1 MPVVIKLVNVTKK
14 FGSLTANDRINLEIK
29 AGTIHSIIGENGA
42 GKSTLMNMLAG
53 LLKPTAG
60 EIYINGERV
69 EFENANEASRAG
81 IGMVHQE
88 FMLFPT
94 LTVLENIMLGREP
107 RRRGIFIDT
116 ERARREIEAI
126 CEKYHFQLPL
136 DARIRDLPVSIQQQ
150 VEIVKVLYRG
160 ADIIILDEPTAVL
173 TPQGVEGLFE
183 ALKFLVSMGKTV
195 IFITHKLKEVLAVSD
210 YITVLKAGR
219 VTGHVRPEDV
229 DEEALANLMVGRE
242 VILKVDKRS
251 QPKDEIVAE
260 VRDLNVLGDDGLPKV
275 HDVSFSIRK
284 GEIVGVAGVAG
295 NGQRELVEALF
306 GLRRAQSGQF
316 LYDGQDVL
324 ELSPREKRM
333 LGIGYI
339 PQDRLGVG
347 TNTRAPIW
355 ENTLM
360 GYHITPAFKDK
371 LLLDKQ
377 AAFDFADQVV
387 RDFDVRTQSIHNE
400 VGDLSG
406 GNIQK
411 VVVGREFSQNHRL
424 LVIEDP
430 TRGIDVGA
438 IEFIWRRIVE
448 TAAAGV
454 SVLLVSHELNEI
466 ISLSDRVLVLYDG
479 RLVGQVEGDDINELS
494 IGLLMTGGRRR
505 ETALEQHQG

>member
-1 MPVVIKLVNVTKK
+1 MSTVIKLVNVTKK
-14 FGSLTANDRINLEIK
+14 FGTLTANDRISLEIK

-53 LLKPTAG
+53 LLKPTDG
-60 EIYINGERV
+60 EIYINGQRV
-69 EFENANEASRAG
+69 EFENANEASRSG

-107 RRRGIFIDT
+107 RKRGLFIDT
-116 ERARREIEAI
+116 EQARREIEAL
-126 CEKYHFQLPL
+126 CEQYHFQLPL
-136 DARIRDLPVSIQQQ
+136 DARIRDLPVSVQQQ

-183 ALKFLVSMGKTV
+183 ALKFLVSMGKTI
-195 IFITHKLKEVLAVSD
+195 IFITHKLKEVLAISD
-210 YITVLKAGR
+210 FITVLKAGR

-229 DEEALANLMVGRE
+229 DEETLANLMVGRE
-242 VILKVDKRS
+242 VILKVEKQAKSMGD
-251 QPKDEIVAE
+251 VLAE
-260 VRDLNVLGDDGLPKV
+260 VRGLTVLGDDGLPKV
-275 HDVSFSIRK
+275 NDVSFSIRK

-306 GLRRAQSGQF
+306 GLRRARGGQF
-316 LYDGQDVL
+316 VFKGQDVL
-324 ELSPREKRM
+324 DMSPRDKRI

-347 TNTRAPIW
+347 TNTAATIW

-360 GYHITPAFKDK
+360 GYHVTPAFRDK
-371 LLLDKQ
+371 FLLNKQ
-377 AAFDFADQVV
+377 AALQFATEIV
-387 RDFDVRTQSIHNE
+387 RNFDVRTQSIHNE
-400 VGDLSG
+400 VGNLSG

-411 VVVGREFSQNHRL
+411 VVVGREFSQDNQL
-424 LVIEDP
+424 LIIEDP

-438 IEFIWRRIVE
+438 IEFIWKRIVE

-466 ISLSDRVLVLYDG
+466 ISLSDRVLVLFNG
-479 RLVGQVEGDDINELS
+479 EIVGEVEGDDINELS
-494 IGLLMTGGRRR
+494 IGLLMTGGQRH
-505 ETALEQHQG
+505 ETAVEQH

>member
-1 MPVVIKLVNVTKK
+1 MSTVIKLVNVTKK
-14 FGSLTANDRINLEIK
+14 FGTLTANDGINLEIK

-53 LLKPTAG
+53 LLKPTEG
-60 EIYINGERV
+60 EIYINGRRV

-107 RRRGIFIDT
+107 RRRGLLIDT
-116 ERARREIEAI
+116 EKARKEIEAI
-126 CEKYHFQLPL
+126 CEKYHFSLPL

-173 TPQGVEGLFE
+173 TPQGVEGLFD
-183 ALKFLVSMGKTV
+183 ALRFLVSMGKTI
-195 IFITHKLKEVLAVSD
+195 IFITHKLKEVLAISD
-210 YITVLKAGR
+210 YITVMKAGR

-229 DEEALANLMVGRE
+229 DEETLARLMVGRE
-242 VILKVDKRS
+242 VILKVNKHSRP
-251 QPKDEIVAE
+251 QDEVVAE
-260 VRDLNVLGDDGLPKV
+260 VQGLNVLGNDGLPKV
-275 HDVSFSIRK
+275 RDVGFSIRK

-306 GLRRAQSGQF
+306 GLRRAESGRF
-316 LYDGQDVL
+316 LYKGQDVL
-324 ELSPREKRM
+324 SLSPREKRL
-333 LGIGYI
+333 LGIGYV

-347 TNTRAPIW
+347 TNTAAPIW

-360 GYHITPAFKDK
+360 GHHLAPAFKDK
-371 LLLDKQ
+371 LWLDKQ
-377 AAFDFADQVV
+377 ASFELAEEIV
-387 RDFDVRTQSIHNE
+387 RNFDVRTPSIHNE
-400 VGDLSG
+400 VGHLSG

-411 VVVGREFSQNHRL
+411 VVVGREFSQDNQL
-424 LVIEDP
+424 LIIEDP

-438 IEFIWRRIVE
+438 IEFIWKRIVE
-448 TAAAGV
+448 QAAAGV

-479 RLVGQVEGDDINELS
+479 RIVGEVEGEDINELS

-505 ETALEQHQG
+505 EAALA